1 MLAFSSHNIFNFLP
15 FTLIQLTK
23 FVMQM
28 QCKPLQQ
35 RPSWAKL
42 PVRTKLHSSFSIA
55 KLCRKTSKP
64 TLTLPAELWQICFCH
79 LKRSLPFHQE
89 HLPQLSYWGQ
99 PALPGT
105 GVTVRWRWVV
115 LECLTPIL
123 PVLCPHAGCFPENR
137 HKGYLLS
144 FEERGTSLATIFLC
158 GGQFF
163 WEAKTSNY
171 CKLSQAVLLTCIVFK
186 QGNNSHHPSSTGKII
201 WKFAS
206 D

>member
-15 FTLIQLTK
+15 FTLIQLAK

-35 RPSWAKL
+35 RPSWVKVPA
-42 PVRTKLHSSFSIA
+42 RTELHSSFSIA
-55 KLCRKTSKP
+55 KPYRKTYKP
-64 TLTLPAELWQICFCH
+64 TLTLSGELWQIWFCC

-89 HLPQLSYWGQ
+89 HLPHWVTRGSLCSQEQEPQWGEDELCWN
-99 PALPGT
+99 AL
-105 GVTVRWRWVV
+105 
-115 LECLTPIL
+115 IL
-123 PVLCPHAGCFPENR
+123 PLLCPRAGCFPENR

-144 FEERGTSLATIFLC
+144 FEERGTSLALIFLC
-158 GGQFF
+158 VGQLF
-163 WEAKTSNY
+163 WKVKTSDC
-171 CKLSQAVLLTCIVFK
+171 CKLSQAVLLTCIIFK
-186 QGNNSHHPSSTGKII
+186 QGDNSHHLSSTGKII